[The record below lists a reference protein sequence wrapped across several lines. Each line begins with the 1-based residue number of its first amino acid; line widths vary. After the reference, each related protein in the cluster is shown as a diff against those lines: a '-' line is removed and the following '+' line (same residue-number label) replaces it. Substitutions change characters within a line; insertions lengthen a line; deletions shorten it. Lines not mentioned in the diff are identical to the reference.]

1 MCVEIQIAFHFR
13 KIIIFHNQRHEYFCM
28 LTLHGTN
35 SLNSLICPNEFGSHV
50 YKQALAFGALWVW
63 GVWVKHVAWLVV
75 FAGASAL
82 APTWTGPT
90 AVPWLPGVE
99 SDGRCEAAGGREGTQ
114 PARSVVRSVARSVV
128 HSLPCPWPCLQE
140 LVRPAAAPLHQHM
153 DPEHQRAHRRGGGA
167 AHPAHGAG
175 RPGPGG
181 QAGV

>member
-1 MCVEIQIAFHFR
+1 MCVEIQIVFHFR
-13 KIIIFHNQRHEYFCM
+13 KLIIFHNQRHEYFCT

-35 SLNSLICPNEFGSHV
+35 SLKSLICPNEFRSHV
-50 YKQALAFGALWVW
+50 YKQALAFGALRVW
-63 GVWVKHVAWLVV
+63 GVWVKHVSWPGV

-82 APTWTGPT
+82 APTWAGPT

-99 SDGRCEAAGGREGTQ
+99 SGGRCEAAGGEGGHPTG
-114 PARSVVRSVARSVV
+114 ALHGTFRA
-128 HSLPCPWPCLQE
+128 LPLPCLQE